1 MKSLLWFL
9 VFSHAISTQSPHE
22 ASIVFGPPTQNGEWK
37 VKPTIIICDG
47 APVKP
52 SRVEQAAE
60 FWRKLGYEIGEV
72 VVAPPDDFSCLKDI
86 VLHGEILINL
96 ASQDFHMSEHLAV
109 TRTWIHKDSKNIL
122 KAKIEIMSGW
132 GDSERIMEH
141 ELGHAMG
148 WRDYNQTGHIMHS
161 EWARGGHNIK
171 GLKK

>member
-1 MKSLLWFL
+1 MTYLLPLIMLSHGINGSAPSDASL
-9 VFSHAISTQSPHE
+9 
-22 ASIVFGPPTQNGEWK
+22 VFGPPTQAAEWQME
-37 VKPTIIICDG
+37 PTIIICHG

-52 SRVEQAAE
+52 ARVEQAVD
-60 FWRKLGYEIGEV
+60 FWRKLGYNIGEV
-72 VVAPPDDFSCLKDI
+72 IIADEKDFSCIREIIL
-86 VLHGEILINL
+86 VGEILISL
-96 ASQDFHMSEHLAV
+96 SGQDFHMSKHLAV
-109 TRTWIHKDSKNIL
+109 TRTWIHKDTNQIL

-161 EWARGGHNIK
+161 EWARGGYNVK